1 MTVFSE
7 IQFCL
12 LSNAEQLLQKL
23 LSMLKNISLLYT
35 VVILFTHG
43 NCIEINVTNFVAE
56 DMLNSTGGINQDYQK
71 VILEILFNGTKY
83 ITSKLTTTTTTTT
96 QNPYENYDYIDFGFL
111 NNSKKV
117 SRSFINIAT

>member
-1 MTVFSE
+1 
-7 IQFCL
+7 
-12 LSNAEQLLQKL
+12 
-23 LSMLKNISLLYT
+23 MLKIISLLYT
-35 VVILFTHG
+35 VVILFSHG
-43 NCIEINVTNFVAE
+43 NCIEINATNFVAE